1 MFTWEITPWVFKGPN
16 PNYYWILSVQGYH
29 AVIMKLVIMK
39 EMSWLFKDPIVTV
52 AWLNFDHVQSNSKKW
67 PTIIQMKLFLE
78 IQLIKFSCTY
88 DTLLFCKILKI
99 FLEPIQ
105 SYEDVPFL
113 VPKWLTC
120 PEQFFFVQTIIIT
133 FIYLLGPFIEHNL
146 KKILIADPEL
156 WGCTIFGT
164 KMAYLSQ
171 FFFLEKNI
179 NIIFIYLL
187 APFLGTKWLI
197 FSNEN
202 FFRRPVNKLCS
213 FHTCLSAC
221 QKPKSDINLLTLAE
235 SHFWL

>member
-1 MFTWEITPWVFKGPN
+1 MAYNYPN
-16 PNYYWILSVQGYH
+16 
-29 AVIMKLVIMK
+29 
-39 EMSWLFKDPIVTV
+39 ETFSWNTT
-52 AWLNFDHVQSNSKKW
+52 N
-67 PTIIQMKLFLE
+67 
-78 IQLIKFSCTY
+78 
-88 DTLLFCKILKI
+88 KI
-99 FLEPIQ
+99 FMYLWH
-105 SYEDVPFL
+105 PFILQNLKNILRADPELWGCAVL

-120 PEQFFFVQTIIIT
+120 PEQFFFCTNHYYYFHLSI
-133 FIYLLGPFIEHNL
+133 GPFHCAKF

>member
-1 MFTWEITPWVFKGPN
+1 
-16 PNYYWILSVQGYH
+16 
-29 AVIMKLVIMK
+29 
-39 EMSWLFKDPIVTV
+39 
-52 AWLNFDHVQSNSKKW
+52 
-67 PTIIQMKLFLE
+67 MKLFLE

-88 DTLLFCKILKI
+88 ETLLFCKILKI

-113 VPKWLTC
+113 VPKWPTC
-120 PEQFFFVQTIIIT
+120 PEQFFLCTNHYYYFHLSI
-133 FIYLLGPFIEHNL
+133 GPFHCAKF

-156 WGCTIFGT
+156 WGCTIFGP

-213 FHTCLSAC
+213 FHTCLSTC
-221 QKPKSDINLLTLAE
+221 QKPNSDINLLTLAE